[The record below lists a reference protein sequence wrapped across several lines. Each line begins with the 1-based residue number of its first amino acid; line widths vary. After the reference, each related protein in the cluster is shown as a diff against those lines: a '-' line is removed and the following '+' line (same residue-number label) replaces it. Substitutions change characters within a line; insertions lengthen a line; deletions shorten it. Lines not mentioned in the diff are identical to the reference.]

1 MLTCFINFICNV
13 NNLMRITNTHVSKE
27 IILDQL
33 HD

>member
-1 MLTCFINFICNV
+1 MLICFIDFIYNV
-13 NNLMRITNTHVSKE
+13 NNLMRITHTHVSKE